1 MDEYIMGYSDASY
14 SSLKYEDGKYE
25 KKKGY
30 EG

>member
-1 MDEYIMGYSDASY
+1 MDEYIMGYSDAS

-25 KKKGY
+25 KKKNY